1 MKRSDVLRNL
11 NKTQRKT
18 DMRVIATQ
26 CDKCYS
32 QGLHK
37 EVEGKEM
44 KTSGGKGQAV
54 GKNLAKVPEAKV
66 GREDAQCGQREQPDV
81 RLRRQ
86 DVSRER
92 QVLGPS
98 QSRGHAGRTQKRGQ
112 QEGSGCD
119 VIFLA
124 TGFQW
129 NNFYVKKKKNPN
141 METADGTALLWL

>member
-1 MKRSDVLRNL
+1 
-11 NKTQRKT
+11 
-18 DMRVIATQ
+18 MRVIATQ

-54 GKNLAKVPEAKV
+54 GKNLGKVPEAKV

-129 NNFYVKKKKNPN
+129 NNFYYKKKNPN